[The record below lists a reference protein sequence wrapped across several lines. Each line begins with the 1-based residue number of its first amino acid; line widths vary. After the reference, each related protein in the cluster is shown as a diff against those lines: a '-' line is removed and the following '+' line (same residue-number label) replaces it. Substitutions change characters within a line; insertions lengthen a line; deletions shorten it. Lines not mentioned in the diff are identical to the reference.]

1 LKEQMQ
7 TAEAPRSRFAPPE
20 ERRRQLIQATL
31 QVVAERGLMGTKIS
45 DVTERAGLSV
55 GAVNHHFK
63 SKEELLTATLAY
75 MAEELQAQWYPVL
88 LDTTLSPADRLVAIV
103 DHLYDPKV
111 CTPVK
116 IAVWFAFFGDA
127 HYRQVYRDM
136 VKAFDHERTT
146 AIARISAAL
155 KEEGGYA
162 GADPEAIAQSIESL
176 ADGLW
181 LALLLYPERVS
192 REAARQQTRA
202 LLATHFPR
210 HFDTSTDVST
220 RTPGA
225 DQCLGVQ

>member
-1 LKEQMQ
+1 MQMQ
-7 TAEAPRSRFAPPE
+7 SAEAPRSRFAPPE

-31 QVVAERGLMGTKIS
+31 QVVAERGLTGTKIS

-75 MAEELQAQWYPVL
+75 LAEELQAQWYPVF
-88 LDTTLSPADRLVAIV
+88 LDTGLSPADRLGAIV

-136 VKAFDHERTT
+136 VKAFDHKRTA
-146 AIARISAAL
+146 AISRISAAL
-155 KEEGGYA
+155 KQEGGYIE
-162 GADPEAIAQSIESL
+162 ADPEAIAQSVESL

-181 LALLLYPERVS
+181 LALLLYPERIT
-192 REAARQQTRA
+192 REAAREQTWA
-202 LLATHFPR
+202 LLAMHFPR
-210 HFDTSTDVST
+210 HFDASNDEFRAGS
-220 RTPGA
+220 GA
-225 DQCLGVQ
+225 

>member
-1 LKEQMQ
+1 MPMQ
-7 TAEAPRSRFAPPE
+7 NSEARRSRFAPPE

-31 QVVAERGLMGTKIS
+31 QVVAERGLTGTKVS

-75 MAEELQAQWYPVL
+75 LAEELQAQWYPVF
-88 LDTTLSPADRLVAIV
+88 LDTEFSPADRLGAIV
-103 DHLYDPKV
+103 DHLYDPMV

-136 VKAFDHERTT
+136 VKAFDHKRTA
-146 AIARISAAL
+146 AIARISRAL

-162 GADPEAIAQSIESL
+162 EADPETIAQSVESL

-181 LALLLYPERVS
+181 LALLLYPERIT

-210 HFDTSTDVST
+210 HFDISADDAA
-220 RTPGA
+220 RNHGP

>member
-1 LKEQMQ
+1 MQ
-7 TAEAPRSRFAPPE
+7 IQATETPRSRFAPPE

-31 QVVAERGLMGTKIS
+31 QVVAERGLTGTKIS

-55 GAVNHHFK
+55 SAVNQHFK
-63 SKEELLTATLAY
+63 SKEELLIATLAY
-75 MAEELQAQWYPVL
+75 LAEELQAQWHPVL
-88 LDTTLSPADRLVAIV
+88 LDAALTPAEKLGALV
-103 DHLYDPKV
+103 DCLYDPKV

-136 VKAFDHERTT
+136 VKAFDHERTET
-146 AIARISAAL
+146 IAQISAAL

-162 GADPEAIAQSIESL
+162 DADPEAIAQSVESL

-181 LALLLYPERVS
+181 LALLLYPDRIT
-192 REAARQQTRA
+192 RDGARRQTHA

-210 HFDTSTDVST
+210 HFVSDAGVLSQG
-220 RTPGA
+220 RA
-225 DQCLGVQ
+225 LDECSGVQ

>member
-1 LKEQMQ
+1 MQ
-7 TAEAPRSRFAPPE
+7 TQAADTPRSRFAPPE
-20 ERRRQLIQATL
+20 ERRRQLIEATL
-31 QVVAERGLMGTKIS
+31 QVVAERGLMGTKVS

-55 GAVNHHFK
+55 GAVNHHFT
-63 SKEELLTATLAY
+63 SKEELLTATLACL
-75 MAEELQAQWYPVL
+75 AEELQAQWYPVVL
-88 LDTTLSPADRLVAIV
+88 ETGLGPADKLGAIV
-103 DHLYDPKV
+103 DCLYDPKV

-146 AIARISAAL
+146 AIAGVIAAL
-155 KEEGGYA
+155 KDDGGYPE
-162 GADPEAIAQSIESL
+162 ADPDVIAQSIESL

-181 LALLLYPERVS
+181 LALLLYPERMT

-210 HFDTSTDVST
+210 HFGASAEAAAPCDA
-220 RTPGA
+220 PG
-225 DQCLGVQ
+225 QCLGTP